1 MQTAKKIICL
11 ILLLLVAITFV
22 VAIFTTSG
30 FSSLK
35 YLDTLENY
43 CKKWEVDVYVA
54 LATIEVE
61 SGGNPTATSS
71 AGAIGLMQLMP
82 DTAEWIAKRI
92 GVEVDDYYD
101 EETNVMLGVA
111 YIAYLSKKFDGDM
124 LYCAY
129 NAGEGV
135 VREWIENGGDIK
147 YSETKNYVRKIN
159 QTVRSLKN
167 YIYLY

>member
-1 MQTAKKIICL
+1 MQISKKIVCL
-11 ILLLLVAITFV
+11 ILLLVVAITCV
-22 VAIFTTSG
+22 VAIFSIEK

-35 YLDTLENY
+35 YLDTVEKY
-43 CKKWEVDVYVA
+43 CKKWEVDVYVV

-71 AGAIGLMQLMP
+71 VGAIGLMQLMP
-82 DTAEWIAKRI
+82 DTAKWIAEKI
-92 GVEVDDYYD
+92 GIEVDDYYE

-111 YIAYLSKKFDGDM
+111 YISYLSKKFKGDT

-129 NAGEGV
+129 NAGEGTV
-135 VREWIENGGDIK
+135 QKWLENGGEIK
-147 YSETKNYVRKIN
+147 YPETKNYLNKIKITIRK
-159 QTVRSLKN
+159 LKN